1 VDAALP
7 HAAGGILLTIPA
19 GTPVT
24 ADEIRDLLARVRE
37 GADLVIGSRSGR
49 AGSLVER
56 GPFSLYR
63 WLAGRMVGVRFQD
76 FASGV
81 RAFRREIAE
90 EIPLYGEMIRFL
102 PILAA
107 GRGYRV
113 EEMAIA
119 GRWPRGSGGAAR
131 PERMRYVNRLFD
143 VLTLYFLLRFT
154 KKPLRFFGV
163 VGTGVF
169 VPGLL
174 ITLYL
179 FVVRALL
186 GQAIAGRP
194 LLLFGILLMVLG
206 VQIVSIG
213 LIGEMIIFAH
223 SRETRDYSVLEV
235 LE

>member
-1 VDAALP
+1 MA
-7 HAAGGILLTIPA
+7 
-19 GTPVT
+19 
-24 ADEIRDLLARVRE
+24 
-37 GADLVIGSRSGR
+37 
-49 AGSLVER
+49 
-56 GPFSLYR
+56 
-63 WLAGRMVGVRFQD
+63 GVRFQD

-81 RAFRREIAE
+81 RALRREVAD

-113 EEMAIA
+113 EEMRIA
-119 GRWPRGSGGAAR
+119 GEWPRGSGGAAR
-131 PERMRYVNRLFD
+131 PERMRYINRLFD

-163 VGTGVF
+163 VGTGLVI
-169 VPGLL
+169 PGFL

-179 FVVRALL
+179 FVVRAFL
-186 GQAIAGRP
+186 QHPIAGRP
-194 LLLFGILLMVLG
+194 LLLLGILLMVLG

-223 SRETRDYSVLEV
+223 SGETRDYSVLEV

>member
-1 VDAALP
+1 
-7 HAAGGILLTIPA
+7 
-19 GTPVT
+19 
-24 ADEIRDLLARVRE
+24 
-37 GADLVIGSRSGR
+37 
-49 AGSLVER
+49 
-56 GPFSLYR
+56 
-63 WLAGRMVGVRFQD
+63 
-76 FASGV
+76 
-81 RAFRREIAE
+81 
-90 EIPLYGEMIRFL
+90 
-102 PILAA
+102 
-107 GRGYRV
+107 
-113 EEMAIA
+113 
-119 GRWPRGSGGAAR
+119 
-131 PERMRYVNRLFD
+131 MRYVNRLFD